1 MPPAQITGFS
11 SSRVETGQDQVI
23 TVTNMELMGYTTP
36 TPLNIH
42 SIEDADFTLA
52 GSSVHQPAGIQSSNG
67 ASARYSLNVPEYA
80 DRLNIDWRYIIGNC
94 SSTGQGTAP
103 EVDICTR

>member
-36 TPLNIH
+36 TPLNIY
-42 SIEDADFTLA
+42 SFEAADFTLA
-52 GSSVHQPAGIQSSNG
+52 NSVYQSAGIQSTNG
-67 ASARYSLNVPEYA
+67 ASARYSLNVPEHA

-103 EVDICTR
+103 EVGICTC